1 MSIIKKPNGKYTVD
15 IVNEYGKRIQRTFSK
30 KSEADA
36 FESSIVRTKYERKLV
51 TNKLLSARH
60 SLLDSIDEYL
70 KAKQNLR
77 PKSIQKYKA
86 VMDFFSDFIS
96 VNNLK
101 YLDEFSPTAA
111 EKFYNILT
119 AERELD
125 KGNHKVTIKAKP
137 KTVNFYLTSVKEL
150 FKREI
155 LKDRITKSPFAHIKN
170 LRVDKPRPEYYT
182 KEEIQAFFNQPM
194 KQEYFNAFK
203 AYLLTGMRFE
213 ELANL
218 KFKDIDLK
226 EKTISVCNKE
236 DFKTKT
242 ENAVRI
248 IPMSDDLYN
257 IVSALMKSAGQDHY
271 VFRSPKGGKLRERS
285 LLEVCKRVAKKA
297 GITSRP
303 FIHKFRHTFATM
315 LVQSDVP
322 LETIKELLGHSSVVE
337 TEIYAH
343 NKTNHRHHQVRL
355 LDNLFRESSS

>member
-1 MSIIKKPNGKYTVD
+1 MSIVKKPNGKYTVD
-15 IVNEYGKRIQRTFSK
+15 IVNEHRKRIQRTFSK

-36 FESSIVRTKYERKLV
+36 FESSIVRIKYERKLV
-51 TNKLLSARH
+51 TNKLMNARYL
-60 SLLDSIDEYL
+60 LLDSIEEYL
-70 KAKQNLR
+70 RAKQHLR

-86 VMDFFSDFIS
+86 VMDFFRDFIHL
-96 VNNLK
+96 NNLN
-101 YLDEFSPTAA
+101 YLDEFGPTDA

-119 AERELD
+119 AEREID

-137 KTVNFYLTSVKEL
+137 KTINFYLASVKEL

-155 LKDRITKSPFAHIKN
+155 LKDRIIKSPFAHIKN
-170 LRVDKPRPEYYT
+170 LKVDKPRPEYYT

-194 KQEYFNAFK
+194 KPEYFNAFN

-218 KFKDIDLK
+218 KINDIDLY

-236 DFKTKT
+236 GFKTKT

-248 IPMSDDLYN
+248 IPMSDNLYN
-257 IVSALMKSAGQDHY
+257 IVSALVKSSEPDAY
-271 VFRSPKGGKLRERS
+271 VFRSPNGGKLRERS

-297 GITSRP
+297 GIASRP

-343 NKTNHRHHQVRL
+343 NKTNHRHHQVKI
-355 LDNLFRESSS
+355 LDKLFN